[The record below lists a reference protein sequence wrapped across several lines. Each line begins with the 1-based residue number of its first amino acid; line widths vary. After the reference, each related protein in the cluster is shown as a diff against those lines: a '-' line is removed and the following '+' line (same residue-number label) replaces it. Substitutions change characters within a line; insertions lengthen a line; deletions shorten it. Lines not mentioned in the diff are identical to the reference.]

1 MGVPKIGAV
10 LALSGEGEYRRAI
23 SAVNAAQRELRSE
36 MKLVTIEFSGQ
47 ANTAEAL
54 TKKQENLGKQR
65 EVQAE
70 KIQIYSAALKEA
82 GEQEEKAKAA
92 LEASERQYRTAAAE
106 LERMKESGSAAN
118 EEIQKQE
125 HAVSSAAEELEKS
138 NRTYMSASQ
147 DVSKWKTSLNQAT
160 VELKNTEQ
168 ELDTTGKYLKE
179 AKESTKGTA
188 ASIDEFGREV
198 DRAKEKVEVFGG
210 VLKAHLAS
218 ELIASG
224 ARKLCSVVSDV
235 AGASLDAGKNFE
247 ESMSQVAATMGIA
260 NSEAADTTGS
270 FKVLKD
276 AAREAGESTKYSAT
290 ESAQALNYL
299 ALAGYDAEKAAKTLP
314 SVLNLAAAGGMD
326 LAYASDLATD
336 SMAALN
342 LESDEF
348 VGFSDKMAVTAQK
361 SNTSIAQL
369 GEAILQI
376 GGTAKMLAGGTI
388 ELNTELGI
396 LADNGIKGAEGGTML
411 RNVLKNLTSPTAAAS
426 AAMEAYGIH
435 VYDAEGKM
443 RPLNE
448 TLKDLDRALSGLSD
462 QDRANVMNAIFDS
475 RTLKGAEAL
484 IANCGERF
492 DELSGYISDADGAA
506 GAMAETMSDNL
517 AGELRTLSSTAEST
531 GITLYSKFDES
542 FKNITRS
549 ASKELGKVNQ
559 QLQTGNLGK
568 SMDRLAGQFE
578 IVTEAALDFGM
589 DALPCVIDGMSF
601 ILENGGEI
609 VSVLAGIGAGMGAF
623 KAATYVQ
630 ETVEAIQAFKIST
643 EGAST
648 AQAALNVVVK
658 ANPYVLLATAIAAAG
673 VALVTYAVVS
683 SDAKTETEKLNRE
696 IWETVKNN
704 KDFNSNVAEGI
715 RSMKENRTAQE
726 QSAETARRLT
736 TELTELNSKE
746 RLTTEE
752 KMRMRSVVAQLNQ
765 IMPDLNLT
773 INEQTGYLEQNNEE
787 VQRLAEKYAELARA
801 QYYQEEITQ
810 IVEQQCAA
818 EDELTDLMSKREEAL
833 VSISQ
838 AQEALNGYLKE
849 QNISLEELN
858 EQISKGTAEGGSYVY
873 AVATSEEALANLDR
887 QIEETKGTLEMLGEE
902 YSQTSQKISDHSG
915 IDETSEA
922 VGGMAA
928 GTADAAGLIGEQAD
942 EIKRSFGEMGESI
955 REAVREQMDIFSE
968 YEKQNSISGE
978 KILSNMDS
986 QVQGMKDWGD
996 NLSELAGRADE
1007 NGMLISQGL
1016 LEHLAGLGPEGAAYV
1031 QAFAEMTDEELKR
1044 ANELWAESVSLPD
1057 TIAEQFE
1064 ETGANMV
1071 AGLTQGIEN
1080 NVPVVNEAMEK
1091 AGEGLV
1097 KTANTSTG
1105 CQSPSKKTRETGKN
1119 LMEGLSMGI
1128 KNNQKMVTVSMSE
1141 VSNATLVTARTQLSS
1156 AVASQIGLQFS
1167 EGLANGI
1174 RSGKSTVINAA
1185 VEVARASIA
1194 AAKAEL
1200 GIHSPSKVTEEMG
1213 GYYMDGWV
1221 RGIQAKTQNLKDAVQ
1236 GALYDSMIQEAEPP
1250 GMRPGVS
1257 ASYGEPTGQA
1267 VGTVQIYIQPQQMTD
1282 SELDRTFEY
1291 VNERFGTAL

>member
-125 HAVSSAAEELEKS
+125 QAVSSAAEELEKS

-484 IANCGERF
+484 IANCGE
-492 DELSGYISDADGAA
+492 LS
-506 GAMAETMSDNL
+506 
-517 AGELRTLSSTAEST
+517 
-531 GITLYSKFDES
+531 
-542 FKNITRS
+542 
-549 ASKELGKVNQ
+549 
-559 QLQTGNLGK
+559 
-568 SMDRLAGQFE
+568 
-578 IVTEAALDFGM
+578 
-589 DALPCVIDGMSF
+589 
-601 ILENGGEI
+601 
-609 VSVLAGIGAGMGAF
+609 
-623 KAATYVQ
+623 
-630 ETVEAIQAFKIST
+630 
-643 EGAST
+643 
-648 AQAALNVVVK
+648 
-658 ANPYVLLATAIAAAG
+658 
-673 VALVTYAVVS
+673 
-683 SDAKTETEKLNRE
+683 
-696 IWETVKNN
+696 
-704 KDFNSNVAEGI
+704 
-715 RSMKENRTAQE
+715 
-726 QSAETARRLT
+726 
-736 TELTELNSKE
+736 
-746 RLTTEE
+746 
-752 KMRMRSVVAQLNQ
+752 
-765 IMPDLNLT
+765 
-773 INEQTGYLEQNNEE
+773 
-787 VQRLAEKYAELARA
+787 
-801 QYYQEEITQ
+801 
-810 IVEQQCAA
+810 
-818 EDELTDLMSKREEAL
+818 
-833 VSISQ
+833 
-838 AQEALNGYLKE
+838 
-849 QNISLEELN
+849 
-858 EQISKGTAEGGSYVY
+858 
-873 AVATSEEALANLDR
+873 
-887 QIEETKGTLEMLGEE
+887 
-902 YSQTSQKISDHSG
+902 
-915 IDETSEA
+915 
-922 VGGMAA
+922 
-928 GTADAAGLIGEQAD
+928 LIH
-942 EIKRSFGEMGESI
+942 I
-955 REAVREQMDIFSE
+955 
-968 YEKQNSISGE
+968 
-978 KILSNMDS
+978 
-986 QVQGMKDWGD
+986 
-996 NLSELAGRADE
+996 
-1007 NGMLISQGL
+1007 
-1016 LEHLAGLGPEGAAYV
+1016 
-1031 QAFAEMTDEELKR
+1031 
-1044 ANELWAESVSLPD
+1044 
-1057 TIAEQFE
+1057 
-1064 ETGANMV
+1064 
-1071 AGLTQGIEN
+1071 
-1080 NVPVVNEAMEK
+1080 
-1091 AGEGLV
+1091 
-1097 KTANTSTG
+1097 
-1105 CQSPSKKTRETGKN
+1105 
-1119 LMEGLSMGI
+1119 
-1128 KNNQKMVTVSMSE
+1128 
-1141 VSNATLVTARTQLSS
+1141 
-1156 AVASQIGLQFS
+1156 
-1167 EGLANGI
+1167 
-1174 RSGKSTVINAA
+1174 
-1185 VEVARASIA
+1185 
-1194 AAKAEL
+1194 
-1200 GIHSPSKVTEEMG
+1200 
-1213 GYYMDGWV
+1213 
-1221 RGIQAKTQNLKDAVQ
+1221 
-1236 GALYDSMIQEAEPP
+1236 
-1250 GMRPGVS
+1250 
-1257 ASYGEPTGQA
+1257 
-1267 VGTVQIYIQPQQMTD
+1267 
-1282 SELDRTFEY
+1282 
-1291 VNERFGTAL
+1291 